1 MAKLTRPKSYIGT
14 NLDNKREN
22 EKRIVGL
29 MIDIYCKG
37 NGHSNNG
44 ICSECTALK
53 DYANLRVDK
62 CPFMEAKT
70 FCSSCRVHCYK
81 EDMRDMI
88 REVMRYSG
96 PRMLL
101 HHPIITIRHMIEE
114 YMEKKGRSEGLA
126 GDQQKVNQLTKF
138 KEAYRINCIVE

>member
-1 MAKLTRPKSYIGT
+1 
-14 NLDNKREN
+14 
-22 EKRIVGL
+22 

-53 DYANLRVDK
+53 DYAHLRVDK
-62 CPFMEAKT
+62 CPFMETKT

-114 YMEKKGRSEGLA
+114 FMEKKGRSEGLA
-126 GDQQKVNQLTKF
+126 GDQ
-138 KEAYRINCIVE
+138 